1 MKVRAVALAFALLA
15 APAMAEPITV
25 TSAPLGGFQAFGTA
39 TEFGPLSWRGG
50 LVLSSAAQHFGGFSG
65 LTLDD
70 DCGSLLAVSD
80 AGYWLRAELSYDEG
94 RLSGVVKPELAPILD
109 AKGNP
114 PRSKVRNDAEAL
126 ANIGR
131 GLYLV
136 AFESYPRIGRFNI
149 GRDGLGARF
158 ELVKSPKAMAS
169 GPANGEVESVA
180 RLGSGLWNDSYLAI
194 SENNLDPAGNIR
206 GWIWKGA
213 KTVHFSIARRGP
225 FMVTDAALLPDGDIL
240 ILERSFETLPAM
252 ALARIAIADIRD
264 GATVEQQLLYEAV
277 APFHSVDNMEGIA
290 LCRRDGELRVTLI
303 SDDNFNRTL
312 QRTLLLQFALKP

>member
-1 MKVRAVALAFALLA
+1 MKAKAPVLALALMATS
-15 APAMAEPITV
+15 AMAEPITV
-25 TSAPLGGFQAFGTA
+25 TSAPLGGFQAFGTT

-50 LVLSSAAQHFGGFSG
+50 LVLASSAQHFGGFSG

-80 AGYWLRAELSYDEG
+80 AGYWLRADLSYEG
-94 RLSGVVKPELAPILD
+94 DRLSGIAKPELAPILD

-114 PRSKVRNDAEAL
+114 PKSKVRNDAEAL
-126 ANIGR
+126 ASIGK

-136 AFESYPRIGRFNI
+136 AFESYPRIGRFNL
-149 GRDGLGARF
+149 GRDGFGARF

-180 RLGSGLWNDSYLAI
+180 RLSGGLWNDTYLAI
-194 SENNLDPAGNIR
+194 SENNLDSAGNVR
-206 GWIWKGA
+206 GWVWKGV
-213 KTVHFSIARRGP
+213 KTVRFSIARRGP

-252 ALARIAIADIRD
+252 ALARIAVADIKD
-264 GATVEQQLLYEAV
+264 GATVEQHLLYEAV
-277 APFHSVDNMEGIA
+277 APFYSVDNMEGLA
-290 LCRRDGELRVTLI
+290 VCQRDGELRVTLI
-303 SDDNFNRTL
+303 SDDNFNRNL